1 MVQFSPV
8 HQVHDAVAI
17 VASGESL
24 SSIKIP
30 RLDRAAVIAVNG
42 GHVHCEPDYW
52 FTLDPSPVN
61 IERVSLMSLYVQA
74 FMAVP
79 RDWKAPKHAPLA
91 DVHFLERVTGDG
103 HGRYRTRA
111 GIAPYKDQIYTGNSG
126 VAAIQLAAH
135 MGAKRI
141 CLFGFDGTGPYADN
155 SGSARDLSP
164 MPDLCEGLK
173 YDLIARG
180 IEVLNTTPFDVIT
193 TWPRVS
199 IEDGIRWINR

>member
-1 MVQFSPV
+1 MIRFEPV
-8 HQVHDAVAI
+8 TQYHEAIAI

-24 SSIKIP
+24 SGVHIP
-30 RLDRAAVIAVNG
+30 KLRNAAVIAVNG

-61 IERVSLMSLYVQA
+61 IERVSGIPLSVRPY
-74 FMAVP
+74 MAVP
-79 RDWKAPKHAPLA
+79 RDWKPPACVPPG
-91 DVHFLERVTGDG
+91 VQYLERVTGDG
-103 HGRYRTRA
+103 HGRYKTRL
-111 GIAPYKDQIYTGNSG
+111 GCSPYPDQIYTGNSLTG
-126 VAAIQLAAH
+126 ALQLAAH

-141 CLFGFDGTGPYADN
+141 CLFGADGTSAYADG
-155 SGSARDLSP
+155 SGHARDLSP

-173 YDLIARG
+173 HDLIDRG

-199 IEDGIRWINR
+199 IEDGIRWIDR